1 MTDNQLSIEQ
11 INNLDASAFH
21 SLYKDYYKA
30 LVGYAFQMVGEME
43 VAKDI
48 VQDLF
53 STLWERKNPFQS
65 MASLRVYLYNSVRNA
80 SLDYLRHK
88 DIESGYL
95 LKVLTDYQE
104 HRLDGDGEDD
114 FFSEEI
120 YRQLFQTIDTM
131 PERCREIFTLAMQ
144 GKKNMEIA
152 TTLQI
157 SMETV
162 KTQKKRGMLLLRKKL
177 DNRSMLLLMT
187 VLMP

>member
-11 INNLDASAFH
+11 INNLDANAFH
-21 SLYKDYYKA
+21 LLYKDYYKA
-30 LVGYAFQMVGEME
+30 LVGYAFQMIGDME

-53 STLWERKNPFQS
+53 STLWERKKPFQS

-104 HRLDGDGEDD
+104 HRLDGDGEED

-120 YRQLFQTIDTM
+120 YRQLFQTIDAM
-131 PERCREIFTLAMQ
+131 PERCREVFMLAMQ
-144 GKKNMEIA
+144 GKKNVEIA
-152 TTLQI
+152 ATLQI

-177 DNRSMLLLMT
+177 DNRSMSLLLT
-187 VLMP
+187 ILMS